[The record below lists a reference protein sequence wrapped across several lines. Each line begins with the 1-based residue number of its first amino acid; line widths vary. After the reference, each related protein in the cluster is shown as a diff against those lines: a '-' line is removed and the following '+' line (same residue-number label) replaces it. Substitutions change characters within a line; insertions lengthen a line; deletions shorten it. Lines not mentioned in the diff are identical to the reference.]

1 MEVYSNGKV
10 LLTGEYVILD
20 GALSLAA
27 PTKFGQH
34 LKFQE
39 NLSNFINWK
48 SKNFDGNIWFECL
61 ITSDTLKVKST
72 SSQKISNTL
81 VEIINFIREYNP
93 AFLKNCGSDI
103 STNLTFE
110 KNLGLG
116 SSSTLISNLSK
127 ISGVNPYTLNNKI
140 FKGSG
145 YDIACAES
153 ISPILYKLDKDQ
165 KIINEV
171 SFKPSFNEH
180 IYFVYLNKK
189 QNSILEIEK
198 YNKNKASNS
207 IINEISDITSEILV
221 CNSIDRFNK
230 LIEAHELIISKLI
243 SKQTVKDLLF
253 KDFDGYIKSL
263 GAWGG
268 DMIMV
273 TSQVDPSKYFIEKGY
288 STIFK
293 FKELLV

>member
-273 TSQVDPSKYFIEKGY
+273 SSEIDPSKYFIEKGY

>member
-34 LKFQE
+34 LKYQE
-39 NLSNFINWK
+39 NLSNLINWK
-48 SKNFDGNIWFECL
+48 SINFDGNIWFECL

-72 SSQKISNTL
+72 SSKKISNKL

-93 AFLKNCGSDI
+93 SFLKKCGSDI

-127 ISGVNPYTLNNKI
+127 ISGVNPYTINNKI

-189 QNSILEIEK
+189 QNSITEIEK

-221 CNSIDRFNK
+221 CNSIDRFNE

-243 SKQTVKDLLF
+243 SKQTVKDHLF

-273 TSQVDPSKYFIEKGY
+273 TSQIDPSKYFIEKGY

>member
-61 ITSDTLKVKST
+61 ITSDTLKVEST

-171 SFKPSFNEH
+171 SFKPSFNEN

-243 SKQTVKDLLF
+243 SKQTIKDLLF

-273 TSQVDPSKYFIEKGY
+273 TSQIDPSQYFIEKGY

>member
-61 ITSDTLKVKST
+61 ITSDTLKVEST

-93 AFLKNCGSDI
+93 SFLKKCGSDI

-127 ISGVNPYTLNNKI
+127 ISGVNPYTINNKI

-189 QNSILEIEK
+189 QNSILEIER

-207 IINEISDITSEILV
+207 IVNEISNITSEILV
-221 CNSIDRFNK
+221 CNSIDGFNK
-230 LIEAHELIISKLI
+230 LIDAHELIISKLI
-243 SKQTVKDLLF
+243 SKQTIKDVLF
-253 KDFDGYIKSL
+253 KDFDGSIKSL

-273 TSQVDPSKYFIEKGY
+273 TSKTDPSKYFIEKGY

>member
-39 NLSNFINWK
+39 NLSNLINWK
-48 SKNFDGNIWFECL
+48 SINFDGNIWFECL

-93 AFLKNCGSDI
+93 SFLKKCGSDI

-127 ISGVNPYTLNNKI
+127 ISGVNPYTINNKI

-189 QNSILEIEK
+189 QNSILEIER

-207 IINEISDITSEILV
+207 IVNEISNITSEILV

-273 TSQVDPSKYFIEKGY
+273 TSQIDPSKYFIEKGY

>member
-273 TSQVDPSKYFIEKGY
+273 TSHYNPSGYFKERGY

-293 FKELLV
+293 FEELLV

>member
-1 MEVYSNGKV
+1 MKVYSNGKV

-39 NLSNFINWK
+39 NLSNLINWK
-48 SKNFDGNIWFECL
+48 SINFDGNIWFECL

-93 AFLKNCGSDI
+93 SFLKKCGSDI

-127 ISGVNPYTLNNKI
+127 ISGVNPYTINNKI

-189 QNSILEIEK
+189 QNSILEIER

-207 IINEISDITSEILV
+207 IVNEISNITSEILV
-221 CNSIDRFNK
+221 CNSIDGFNK
-230 LIEAHELIISKLI
+230 LIDAHELIVSKLI
-243 SKQTVKDLLF
+243 SKQTIKDVLF
-253 KDFDGYIKSL
+253 KDFDGSIKSL

-273 TSQVDPSKYFIEKGY
+273 TSKTDPSKYFIEKGY

>member
-39 NLSNFINWK
+39 NLSNLINWK
-48 SKNFDGNIWFECL
+48 SINFDGNIWFECL

-93 AFLKNCGSDI
+93 TFLKNCGSDI

-127 ISGVNPYTLNNKI
+127 ISGVNPYTINNKI

-189 QNSILEIEK
+189 QNSISEIKK

-221 CNSIDRFNK
+221 CNSIDRFNE

-243 SKQTVKDLLF
+243 SKQTVKDHLF

-273 TSQVDPSKYFIEKGY
+273 TSQIDPSKYFTEKGY

>member
-1 MEVYSNGKV
+1 M
-10 LLTGEYVILD
+10 
-20 GALSLAA
+20 
-27 PTKFGQH
+27 
-34 LKFQE
+34 
-39 NLSNFINWK
+39 
-48 SKNFDGNIWFECL
+48 

-72 SSQKISNTL
+72 SSKKISNTL

-93 AFLKNCGSDI
+93 TFLKKCGSDI

-165 KIINEV
+165 KIINQV

-189 QNSILEIEK
+189 QNSISEIKK

-243 SKQTVKDLLF
+243 SKKTIKDVLF

-273 TSQVDPSKYFIEKGY
+273 TSQIDPSKYFIEKGY

>member
-27 PTKFGQH
+27 PTKFGQY
-34 LKFQE
+34 LRFRESQS
-39 NLSNFINWK
+39 NLINWK
-48 SKNFDGNIWFECL
+48 SINFDGNIWFECL
-61 ITSDTLKVKST
+61 ITTDTLEVKST
-72 SSQKISNTL
+72 SSKKISNTL
-81 VEIINFIREYNP
+81 IKIINFIREHKP
-93 AFLKNCGSDI
+93 TFLKKCGFDI

-140 FKGSG
+140 FKSSG

-165 KIINEV
+165 KTINQV
-171 SFKPSFNEH
+171 GFKPSFNEC

-189 QNSILEIEK
+189 QNSYSEIK
-198 YNKNKASNS
+198 RYNKNKASIS

-221 CNSIDRFNK
+221 CNSIDEFNK

-243 SKQTVKDLLF
+243 SKQTIKDVLF
-253 KDFDGYIKSL
+253 KDFDGSIKSL

-273 TSQVDPSKYFIEKGY
+273 TGHNNPNSYFKEKGY

-293 FKELLV
+293 FEELLI

>member
-34 LKFQE
+34 LKYQE
-39 NLSNFINWK
+39 NLSNLINWK
-48 SKNFDGNIWFECL
+48 SINFNGNIWFECL

-72 SSQKISNTL
+72 SSKKISNKL

-93 AFLKNCGSDI
+93 SFLKKCGSDI

-127 ISGVNPYTLNNKI
+127 ISGVNPYTINNKI

-189 QNSILEIEK
+189 QNSISEIKK

-221 CNSIDRFNK
+221 CNSIDRFNE

-243 SKQTVKDLLF
+243 SKQTVKDHLF

-273 TSQVDPSKYFIEKGY
+273 TSQIDPSKYFIEKGY

>member
-34 LKFQE
+34 LKYQE
-39 NLSNFINWK
+39 NLSNLINWK
-48 SKNFDGNIWFECL
+48 SINFDGNIWFECL

-93 AFLKNCGSDI
+93 SFLKKCGSDI

-110 KNLGLG
+110 KKLGLG

-189 QNSILEIEK
+189 QNSISEIKK

-243 SKQTVKDLLF
+243 SKQTVKDHLF

-273 TSQVDPSKYFIEKGY
+273 TSQIDPSKYFIEKGY

>member
-39 NLSNFINWK
+39 NLSNIINWK
-48 SKNFDGNIWFECL
+48 SINFDGNIWFECL

-72 SSQKISNTL
+72 SSKKISNTL

-93 AFLKNCGSDI
+93 SFLKKCGSDI

-189 QNSILEIEK
+189 QNSISEIEK

-273 TSQVDPSKYFIEKGY
+273 SSEIDPSKYFIEKGY

>member
-39 NLSNFINWK
+39 NLSNLINWK

-103 STNLTFE
+103 STDLTFE

-189 QNSILEIEK
+189 QNSISEIEK

-221 CNSIDRFNK
+221 CNSIDRFNE

-273 TSQVDPSKYFIEKGY
+273 TSQIDPSKYFIEKGY

>member
-39 NLSNFINWK
+39 NLSNLINWK
-48 SKNFDGNIWFECL
+48 SINFDGNIWFECL

-93 AFLKNCGSDI
+93 SFLKKCGSDI

-189 QNSILEIEK
+189 QNSILEIER

-207 IINEISDITSEILV
+207 IVNEISNITSE
-221 CNSIDRFNK
+221 
-230 LIEAHELIISKLI
+230 IISKLI
-243 SKQTVKDLLF
+243 SKQTIKDVLF
-253 KDFDGYIKSL
+253 KDFDGSIKSL

-273 TSQVDPSKYFIEKGY
+273 TSKTDPSKYFIEKGY

-293 FKELLV
+293 F

>member
-1 MEVYSNGKV
+1 MKVYSNGKV

-39 NLSNFINWK
+39 NLSNLINWK
-48 SKNFDGNIWFECL
+48 SINFDGNIWFECL

-93 AFLKNCGSDI
+93 SFLKKCGSDI

-127 ISGVNPYTLNNKI
+127 ISGVNPYTINNKI

-243 SKQTVKDLLF
+243 SKQTIKDLLF

-273 TSQVDPSKYFIEKGY
+273 TSQIDPSQYFIEKGY

>member
-145 YDIACAES
+145 YDIACAET

-198 YNKNKASNS
+198 YSKNKASNS

-263 GAWGG
+263 GAWLG

-273 TSQVDPSKYFIEKGY
+273 TSKTDPSKYFIEKGY

>member
-34 LKFQE
+34 LKLQE
-39 NLSNFINWK
+39 NLSNLINWK

-189 QNSILEIEK
+189 QNSISEIEK

-273 TSQVDPSKYFIEKGY
+273 SSEIDPSKYFIEKGY

>member
-93 AFLKNCGSDI
+93 SFLKKCGSDI

-165 KIINEV
+165 KIINKV

-198 YNKNKASNS
+198 YSKNKASNS

-221 CNSIDRFNK
+221 CNSIDRFNE

-273 TSQVDPSKYFIEKGY
+273 TSQVDPCKYFIEKGY

>member
-27 PTKFGQH
+27 PTKFGQY
-34 LKFQE
+34 LRLRESQS
-39 NLSNFINWK
+39 NLINWK
-48 SKNFDGNIWFECL
+48 SINFDGNIWFECL

-72 SSQKISNTL
+72 SSKKISNKL
-81 VEIINFIREYNP
+81 VEIINLIRHYNP
-93 AFLKNCGSDI
+93 TFLKKCGSDI

-140 FKGSG
+140 YKGSG

-153 ISPILYKLDKDQ
+153 ISPILYKLDKDRRT
-165 KIINEV
+165 INQV
-171 SFKPSFNEH
+171 SFKPSFNEC

-189 QNSILEIEK
+189 QNSFSEIK
-198 YNKNKASNS
+198 RYNKDKASIS
-207 IINEISDITSEILV
+207 IINEISNITSEILI
-221 CNSIDRFNK
+221 CNSIDGFNK

-243 SKQTVKDLLF
+243 SKKTIKDVLF
-253 KDFDGYIKSL
+253 KDFDGSIKSL

-273 TSQVDPSKYFIEKGY
+273 TSHNNPSGYFKERGY

-293 FKELLV
+293 FEELLV

>member
-27 PTKFGQH
+27 PSKFGQH

-39 NLSNFINWK
+39 NLSNIINWK
-48 SKNFDGNIWFECL
+48 SINFDGNIWFECL

-171 SFKPSFNEH
+171 SFKPSFNEN

-273 TSQVDPSKYFIEKGY
+273 TSQIDPSQYFIEKGY

>member
-93 AFLKNCGSDI
+93 SFLKNCGSDI

-273 TSQVDPSKYFIEKGY
+273 TSQINPSKYFIEKGY

>member
-1 MEVYSNGKV
+1 MEVYSSGKV

-27 PTKFGQH
+27 PTKFGQY
-34 LKFQE
+34 LRLRE
-39 NLSNFINWK
+39 SESNLINWK
-48 SKNFDGNIWFECL
+48 SINFDGNIWFKCL

-72 SSQKISNTL
+72 SSKKISNTL
-81 VEIINFIREYNP
+81 VEIINLIRDYNP
-93 AFLKNCGSDI
+93 TFLKKCGTDI

-116 SSSTLISNLSK
+116 TSSTLISNLSK

-140 FKGSG
+140 YKGSG

-153 ISPILYKLDKDQ
+153 ISPILYKLDKDRRT
-165 KIINEV
+165 INQV
-171 SFKPSFNEH
+171 SFKPSFNEC

-189 QNSILEIEK
+189 QNSFSEIK
-198 YNKNKASNS
+198 RYNKNKASIS
-207 IINEISDITSEILV
+207 IINEISNITSEILV
-221 CNSIDRFNK
+221 CNSIDGFNK

-243 SKQTVKDLLF
+243 SKKTIKDVLF
-253 KDFDGYIKSL
+253 KDFDGSMKSL
-263 GAWGG
+263 GGWGG

-273 TSQVDPSKYFIEKGY
+273 TSHNNPSVYFKERGY

>member
-34 LKFQE
+34 LKYQE
-39 NLSNFINWK
+39 NLSNLINWK
-48 SKNFDGNIWFECL
+48 SINFDGNIWFECL

-72 SSQKISNTL
+72 SSKKISNKL

-93 AFLKNCGSDI
+93 SFLKKCGSDI

-127 ISGVNPYTLNNKI
+127 ISGVNPYTINNKI

-189 QNSILEIEK
+189 QNSISEIKK

-221 CNSIDRFNK
+221 CNSIDRFNE

-243 SKQTVKDLLF
+243 SKQTVKDHLF

-273 TSQVDPSKYFIEKGY
+273 TSQIDPSKYFIEKGY

>member
-34 LKFQE
+34 LKLQE
-39 NLSNFINWK
+39 NLSNLINWK

-189 QNSILEIEK
+189 QNSISEIKK

-221 CNSIDRFNK
+221 CNSIDRFNE

-273 TSQVDPSKYFIEKGY
+273 SSEIDPSKYFIEKGY

>member
-34 LKFQE
+34 LKLQE
-39 NLSNFINWK
+39 NLSNLINWK

-171 SFKPSFNEH
+171 SFKPSFNGH

-189 QNSILEIEK
+189 QNSISEIEK

-273 TSQVDPSKYFIEKGY
+273 SSEIDPSKYFIEKGY

>member
-93 AFLKNCGSDI
+93 TFLKKCGSDI

-273 TSQVDPSKYFIEKGY
+273 TSQIDPSKYFIEKGY

>member
-127 ISGVNPYTLNNKI
+127 ISGVNPYTINNKI

-273 TSQVDPSKYFIEKGY
+273 TSQIDPSKYFIEKGY

>member
-39 NLSNFINWK
+39 NLSNLINWK
-48 SKNFDGNIWFECL
+48 SINFDGNIWFECL

-93 AFLKNCGSDI
+93 SFLKKCGSDI

-189 QNSILEIEK
+189 QNSISEIEK

-273 TSQVDPSKYFIEKGY
+273 SSEIDPSKYFIEKGY

>member
-39 NLSNFINWK
+39 NLSNLINWK
-48 SKNFDGNIWFECL
+48 SINFDGNIWFECL

-93 AFLKNCGSDI
+93 SFLKKCGSDI

-127 ISGVNPYTLNNKI
+127 ISGVNPYTINNKI

-189 QNSILEIEK
+189 QNSILEIER

-207 IINEISDITSEILV
+207 IVNEISNITSEILV
-221 CNSIDRFNK
+221 CNSIDGFNK
-230 LIEAHELIISKLI
+230 LIDAHELIISKLI
-243 SKQTVKDLLF
+243 SKQTIKDVLF
-253 KDFDGYIKSL
+253 KDFDGSIKSL

-273 TSQVDPSKYFIEKGY
+273 TSQIDPNKYFIEKGY

>member
-221 CNSIDRFNK
+221 CNSIDRFNE

-273 TSQVDPSKYFIEKGY
+273 TSQVDPCKYFIEKGY

>member
-34 LKFQE
+34 LKYQE
-39 NLSNFINWK
+39 NLSNLINWK
-48 SKNFDGNIWFECL
+48 SINFDGNIWFECL

-189 QNSILEIEK
+189 QNSISEIEK

-221 CNSIDRFNK
+221 CNSIDRFNE

-243 SKQTVKDLLF
+243 SKQTVKDHLF

-273 TSQVDPSKYFIEKGY
+273 TSQIDPSKYFIEKGY

>member
-61 ITSDTLKVKST
+61 ITSDTLKVEST

-127 ISGVNPYTLNNKI
+127 ISGVNPYTINNKI

-145 YDIACAES
+145 YDIACADS

-171 SFKPSFNEH
+171 SFKPSFNEN

-243 SKQTVKDLLF
+243 SKQTIKDLLF

-273 TSQVDPSKYFIEKGY
+273 TSQIDPSQYFIEKGY

>member
-1 MEVYSNGKV
+1 MKVYSNGKV

-39 NLSNFINWK
+39 NLSNLINWK
-48 SKNFDGNIWFECL
+48 SINFDGNIWFECL

-93 AFLKNCGSDI
+93 SFLKKCGSDI

-273 TSQVDPSKYFIEKGY
+273 TSQIDPSQYFIEKGY

>member
-39 NLSNFINWK
+39 NLSNLINWK
-48 SKNFDGNIWFECL
+48 SINFDGNIWFECL

-93 AFLKNCGSDI
+93 SFLKKCGSDI

-127 ISGVNPYTLNNKI
+127 ISGVNPYTINNKI

-198 YNKNKASNS
+198 YSKNKASNS
-207 IINEISDITSEILV
+207 IINEISDITSEIVV
-221 CNSIDRFNK
+221 CNSIDGFNK

-273 TSQVDPSKYFIEKGY
+273 TSQIDPSKYFIKKGY

>member
-34 LKFQE
+34 LKYQE
-39 NLSNFINWK
+39 NLSNLINWK
-48 SKNFDGNIWFECL
+48 SINFDGNIWFECL

-72 SSQKISNTL
+72 SSKKISNKL

-93 AFLKNCGSDI
+93 SFLKKCGSDI

-127 ISGVNPYTLNNKI
+127 ISGVNPYTINNKI

-189 QNSILEIEK
+189 QNSISEIER

-221 CNSIDRFNK
+221 CNSIDRFNE

-243 SKQTVKDLLF
+243 SKQTVKDHLF

-273 TSQVDPSKYFIEKGY
+273 TSQIDPSKYFTEKGY

>member
-34 LKFQE
+34 LKYQE
-39 NLSNFINWK
+39 NLSNLINWK
-48 SKNFDGNIWFECL
+48 SINFDGNIWFECL

-93 AFLKNCGSDI
+93 SFLKKCGSDI

-127 ISGVNPYTLNNKI
+127 ISGVNPYTINNKI

-189 QNSILEIEK
+189 QNSISEIKK

-221 CNSIDRFNK
+221 CNSIDRFNE

-273 TSQVDPSKYFIEKGY
+273 TSQIDPSKYFIEKGY